1 MNTPTGKKR
10 ISNFILAIIFSLI
23 VAIFAEYISCLSSD
37 EMKRIQKSEA
47 ASAELNISQAQANG
61 CSIRDGYLISESDDP
76 MIIFNRV
83 NAYADSVLIE
93 YETPNYSVIPVVIY
107 YTTDEP
113 GQTADTGSSPDV
125 SEDSTSDDPNSYSE
139 SRTVSFQIRSD
150 KEKIFVKLGAQVKD
164 LRFDIGCSEG
174 ASVKIKRITLNPGLK
189 SYLRAAGAD
198 MSLLKMVIRFVILLT
213 ICLAVIDFE
222 NFKKYLHKY
231 RWAIGGAVIV
241 LGTLCKIH
249 GSSIGRMAELM
260 QGIDTSLL
268 FGQNRA
274 IRTDEYVAFTEMA
287 LSQVK
292 SGFGWFSDIWGYS
305 PSDMFLIYGQ
315 PVMNPVT
322 ILRPFSIGYI
332 ILGAERG
339 LAFYWIS
346 RIVVGLLV
354 SYEFGRI
361 VTKDDRA
368 LSFVYSILVIFAPV
382 VQWWFSTNEFV
393 EMLIA
398 GQCALIIIYHYIRV
412 GKASLQIA
420 TEPTIAKTS
429 ESSQVIVS
437 HDRTGKSKGSKAHG
451 GVTNRS
457 KTAVIIFKKA
467 ALALGLAYCGCVYA
481 LSLYPAWMVPLAFVF
496 AAGAAAII
504 IENRKDI
511 KIKPIDPVIWI
522 IALAAAAGCMAY
534 IFSISGDTIR
544 TIMNTAYPGKRS
556 YDGGPLIN
564 FSEIFR
570 GWTSYIWSFTDTK
583 NPCEEVCFIS
593 FFPLGIILSIIA
605 VFKKKIKDI
614 WIILLGA
621 VNALL
626 IIYSVIPLPAFIGK
640 ITLLGKSHYS
650 RIIVIVGFLNLLIM
664 IRALYVLKGE
674 DLKKYRILFVASCAV
689 SCVISMLNFSEK
701 PTMAVSIIVLFMA
714 GLLGYLVSGI
724 NRIGIKA
731 AFVAYCGVLALLGG
745 ISVNPISR
753 GLGTVFNEP
762 QIEAIERINSESEG
776 IWMGVGSYMFSNI
789 PTIVGADTASALDT
803 YPDAELWNKI
813 GLAKEEESWNR
824 YAHKVIEVGDRTELI
839 CDQDDLVTLYITPQ
853 DLDKLGIRYLF
864 SIRDLNDLEGL
875 ERIYSYTNFEI
886 YRVSK

>member
-1 MNTPTGKKR
+1 MNTPAGKKR
-10 ISNFILAIIFSLI
+10 ITNFILAIIFSMI
-23 VAIFAEYISCLSSD
+23 VALCAEYLSCLSSD

-76 MIIFNRV
+76 MIIFNGV

-113 GQTADTGSSPDV
+113 GQTADTGSSPDA
-125 SEDSTSDDPNSYSE
+125 SEDSTSDDPGTYSE
-139 SRTVSFQIRSD
+139 SRTVSSQIRSD

-164 LRFDIGCSEG
+164 LRFDISCSEG
-174 ASVKIKRITLNPGLK
+174 ASVKIKRITVNPGLK
-189 SYLRAAGAD
+189 RYLSAASGD
-198 MSLLKMVIRFVILLT
+198 MSLLKTVIRFVIILT

-222 NFKKYLHKY
+222 SFKKYLHKY

-398 GQCALIIIYHYIRV
+398 GQCALIIIYHYIGV
-412 GKASLQIA
+412 GKNSAAGSGAPAAIESA
-420 TEPTIAKTS
+420 NIKRSKAAKEVKS
-429 ESSQVIVS
+429 FGKVAVIVK
-437 HDRTGKSKGSKAHG
+437 KS
-451 GVTNRS
+451 
-457 KTAVIIFKKA
+457 

-496 AAGAAAII
+496 AAGAVAII
-504 IENRKDI
+504 IENRKAI
-511 KIKPIDPVIWI
+511 KIKPVDPVIWI

-564 FSEIFR
+564 FSELFR
-570 GWTSYIWSFTDTK
+570 GWTSYIWTFTDTR

-605 VFKKKIKDI
+605 IFKKKIKDI
-614 WIILLGA
+614 WLILLGA

-626 IIYSVIPLPAFIGK
+626 IIYSAIPLPAFIGK

-674 DLKKYRILFVASCAV
+674 DLKKYRILFIASCAV
-689 SCVISMLNFSEK
+689 SCIISMLNFSEK
-701 PTMAVSIIVLFMA
+701 PAMATSVIVLFVA
-714 GLLGYLVSGI
+714 GLLGYLISGI
-724 NRIGIKA
+724 NRVGIKA
-731 AFVAYCGVLALLGG
+731 AFIAYCGALALIGG
-745 ISVNPISR
+745 ITVNPISR
-753 GLGTVFNEP
+753 GLGTVYNEP
-762 QIEAIERINSESEG
+762 QIEAIERINENSEG
-776 IWMGVGSYMFSNI
+776 IWMGVGSYIFSNI

-824 YAHKVIEVGDRTELI
+824 YAHKVIEVGNRTELI

-886 YRVSK
+886 YRVSN